1 MSDQP
6 VQRRLAAVLAADVAG
21 YTRLM
26 EEDSEGT
33 VAAWQVARDGVIEP
47 AIGARSG
54 RVVKLTGDGFLA
66 EFPTVEDAVN
76 CAIDLQAG
84 LLSSSLDFRI
94 GVNLGDIIDDGR
106 DIHGEGVNVAARIE
120 ALAEPG
126 GLWISGSVHQEVRNK
141 LDVGFEDQGEQ
152 VVKNVSVPVR
162 VYRVQMERRGDAAA
176 PADDVAVAADK
187 PALAVL
193 PFDNLGGNPEE
204 DYLADGMTE
213 DIITALSKF
222 HWFYVIARN
231 SVFTYKGHAQN
242 VQTVGKELGVRYVL
256 EGSIRK
262 AGNRVRITA
271 QLIDA
276 ASGNHIW
283 AERFDRQMDDV
294 FELQDEASLKI
305 AGSIAP
311 EVSKAELAALIQ
323 RRTENLNSWELY
335 VRGMAN
341 MATYGKLR
349 EETKRIFE
357 QAIERPTRN

>member
-1 MSDQP
+1 DD
-6 VQRRLAAVLAADVAG
+6 RR
-21 YTRLM
+21 
-26 EEDSEGT
+26 
-33 VAAWQVARDGVIEP
+33 
-47 AIGARSG
+47 
-54 RVVKLTGDGFLA
+54 
-66 EFPTVEDAVN
+66 
-76 CAIDLQAG
+76 
-84 LLSSSLDFRI
+84 LDFRM
-94 GVNLGDIIDDGR
+94 GVNLGDIVVDR
-106 DIHGEGVNVAARIE
+106 EDIYGDGVNIAARIE